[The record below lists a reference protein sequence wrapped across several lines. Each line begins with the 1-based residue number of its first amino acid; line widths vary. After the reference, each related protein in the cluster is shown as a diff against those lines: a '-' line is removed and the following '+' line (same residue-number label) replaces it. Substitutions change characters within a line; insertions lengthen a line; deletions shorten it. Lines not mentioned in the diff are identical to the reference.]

1 MVLFTFRGFPTINR
15 LLFFF
20 GQCFTC
26 RRAMVNKLWHRVSR
40 KWSRL
45 KPEPPHARLFS
56 ECRYQEEVRPW
67 YLFYRWMMFLA
78 WASIIICSIFEFGS
92 YQPHGN
98 NHLWGI
104 YLTNWDLVLGLMQ
117 SFFGALIV
125 TRRWKLQKCC
135 DFNAI
140 NLELSPLLKS
150 YWFLYVVTC
159 TLALSVTIIYWSVIY
174 NPQIHSVDILN
185 ILLHVFNSILMIVD
199 MCMVKIPIFLFSA
212 WWCLIVALLYV
223 LFSIIYYAAGGV
235 DKLGNHFIYAILD
248 WKKPMRTVIV
258 CLVVTI
264 FLLIVHGVF
273 CLLAKLADRTC
284 SRRKT
289 IDITEVVSTK
299 NVEVIV

>member
-78 WASIIICSIFEFGS
+78 WASIIICSIFEF
-92 YQPHGN
+92 
-98 NHLWGI
+98 
-104 YLTNWDLVLGLMQ
+104 VLGLMQ